1 MTSRTYD
8 GAVAFIT
15 GGASGIGAALGAEL
29 KHRGAKVFLSDIAG
43 DTDEVETLDVRDREA
58 VDASVARILERE
70 GRLDYVFNNAG
81 TGVWG
86 EAHRQSQD
94 DWDLVADVN
103 FNGMLN
109 VARAAY
115 PRLVKQGFGHLINT
129 ASIAGLA
136 CSPLLAI
143 YSSTK
148 HAVVGLSKSLRI
160 EGERF
165 GVRVSAL
172 CPGVIRTPI
181 LRGKNIYGIDTERLQ
196 WFWNR
201 LMPIDVEPFAKMTL
215 DAVAKNEG
223 VIVLPKRARA
233 FLGVIGAFG
242 IEETIARKTLN
253 DTMKQFPE
261 MT

>member
-1 MTSRTYD
+1 MSIRTYD

-15 GGASGIGAALGAEL
+15 GGASGIGGALGAAL
-29 KHRGAKVFLSDIAG
+29 RKRGAKVILSDIQPG
-43 DTDEVETLDVRDREA
+43 TPHTLDVRDRAA
-58 VDASVARILERE
+58 VDECIARVLERD

-86 EAHRQSQD
+86 EAHRQEHA

-115 PRLVKQGFGHLINT
+115 PRLVEQGFGHLVNT
-129 ASIAGLA
+129 ASIAGLM

-143 YSSTK
+143 YSATK
-148 HAVVGLSKSLRI
+148 HAVVGLSKSLRV
-160 EGERF
+160 EGERH

-172 CPGVIRTPI
+172 CPGVVRTPI
-181 LRGKNIYGIDTERLQ
+181 LGGRNIYGISQDRLM

-201 LMPIDVEPFAKMTL
+201 LLPIDVEPFAEMTL

-233 FLGVIGAFG
+233 FVALAHRLGL
-242 IEETIARKTLN
+242 EETIARKIIA
-253 DTMKQFPE
+253 DTVAHFPE
-261 MT
+261 MS

>member
-1 MTSRTYD
+1 VSIRTYE
-8 GAVAFIT
+8 GAVTFIT
-15 GGASGIGAALGAEL
+15 GGASGIGAAIGAEL
-29 KHRGAKVFLSDIAG
+29 KNRGAKVIFSDIAPG
-43 DTDEVETLDVRDREA
+43 THETLDVRDRTAVEA
-58 VDASVARILERE
+58 CIARIMERE
-70 GRLDYVFNNAG
+70 GRIDYVFNNAG

-86 EAHRQSQD
+86 EAHRQD
-94 DWDLVADVN
+94 AADWDLVADVN

-115 PRLVKQGFGHLINT
+115 PRLVKQGFGHLVNT

-136 CSPLLAI
+136 CSPLLAV
-143 YSSTK
+143 YSATK
-148 HAVVGLSKSLRI
+148 HAVVGLSKALRI

-181 LRGKNIYGIDTERLQ
+181 LTGKNIYGISDDRIM

-201 LMPIDVEPFAKMTL
+201 LMPIDVEPFAKMTA

-223 VIVLPKRARA
+223 VIVLPKRAKA
-233 FLGVIGAFG
+233 FLAVVGTFG
-242 IEETIARKTLN
+242 IEETIARKTLS
-253 DTMKQFPE
+253 DTIKQFPE
-261 MT
+261 MS

>member
-1 MTSRTYD
+1 MSIRTYE
-8 GAVAFIT
+8 GAVVFIT

-29 KHRGAKVFLSDIAG
+29 KSRGAKVIASDIQRGA
-43 DTDEVETLDVRDREA
+43 DETLDVRNRADVEA
-58 VDASVARILERE
+58 CVARIFERE

-86 EAHRQSQD
+86 EAHKQD
-94 DWDLVADVN
+94 AADWDLVADVN
-103 FNGMLN
+103 FTGMLN
-109 VARAAY
+109 VARATY
-115 PRLVKQGFGHLINT
+115 PRLVKQGFGHLVNT

-136 CSPLLAI
+136 SSPLLAI
-143 YSSTK
+143 YSATK
-148 HAVVGLSKSLRI
+148 HAVVGLSKALRI

-181 LRGKNIYGIDTERLQ
+181 LTGKNVYGIDGDRLM

-201 LMPIDVEPFAKMTL
+201 LMPIDVAPFAKMTA

-233 FLGVIGAFG
+233 FLSILGAFG
-242 IEETIARKTLN
+242 IEETVARKTLG
-253 DTMKQFPE
+253 DTIKHFPE

>member
-1 MTSRTYD
+1 VTIRTYE

-29 KHRGAKVFLSDIAG
+29 KKRGAKVITSDIQSGA
-43 DTDEVETLDVRDREA
+43 DETLDVRDRAA
-58 VDASVARILERE
+58 VDAGIARVLERE

-86 EAHRQSQD
+86 EAHRQEQA

-103 FNGMLN
+103 FTGMLH

-115 PRLVKQGFGHLINT
+115 LTFVKQGFGHLVNT
-129 ASIAGLA
+129 ASVAGLA
-136 CSPLLAI
+136 CSPLLAV
-143 YSSTK
+143 YSATK
-148 HAVVGLSKSLRI
+148 HAVVGLSKALRI
-160 EGERF
+160 EGERH

-181 LRGKNIYGIDTERLQ
+181 LTGKNIYGISGERLM

-233 FLGVIGAFG
+233 FLAVLGSFG
-242 IEETIARKTLN
+242 LEETIARKTLA
-253 DTMKQFPE
+253 DTLKQFPE
-261 MT
+261 MG